1 MRKNRLAVLLAAAVI
16 STCIPETVLFVGSPI
31 EVQATADALTV
42 RAGIGTIKI
51 KAGWGATI
59 TTAAA
64 MRLISIQAA
73 YVLTAEEPPAPT
85 YPILLEVQ
93 RILPEV
99 RLIRQGLL

>member
-51 KAGWGATI
+51 KADWGATI
-59 TTAAA
+59 TIAAA
-64 MRLISIQAA
+64 MRLTSIQAA
-73 YVLTAEEPPAPT
+73 YVLTAEGLPAPT
-85 YPILLEVQ
+85 YPTLLAVQ
-93 RILPEV
+93 RIPPEV
-99 RLIRQGLL
+99 RLIRQSLL